1 MNNYA
6 YHILNNA
13 PADKLAIIDD
23 TTSITYGQLNKL
35 VQTYAAYLKENHLGP
50 GSKIILSMPDSIEW
64 CVAFLACIYIGAI
77 PILISSQ
84 VPKSMLELAVGDCG
98 ADHLITSVD
107 LSTDNKLTDYY
118 RYPKDSIGFWLTSS
132 GTTGRQKYIIHK
144 HQTLFDYFDLIKD
157 IFLVDKTS
165 KLFASPRLSFGYGFG
180 VNIILGLGH
189 SATILLTNK
198 ILSHKALSNR
208 IQLYGVTHFFSTPI
222 FLSSLIDNYSK
233 YLEPITS
240 LKIIT
245 SAGESLPQIVKDK
258 FKEIYNQSIL
268 NGYGLSETLSY
279 AITQLPIDSNQLD
292 HRIIGKVIPTV
303 EYEIRD
309 SNGNKC
315 AKNVIGELYLKH
327 PCAAVGY
334 YNDLHNLTFR
344 HPWIKTNDLVFEN
357 DREEIVYI
365 CRKDNFIK
373 IKGMYMVVDDLE
385 GIIMMHP
392 QVNECLVET
401 YQTDQGILELL
412 AKIVLKPN
420 NHLETRDIRSFLR
433 NKVESH
439 QLPKKIMFVASL
451 LKTVTNKK
459 IR

>member
-6 YHILNNA
+6 YHVLNNA

-23 TTSITYGQLNKL
+23 ATSITYGQLNKL
-35 VQTYAAYLKENHLGP
+35 VQTYAVYLKENNLGS
-50 GSKIILSMPDSIEW
+50 GSKIIISMPDSIEW
-64 CVAFLACIYIGAI
+64 CVAFLACIYIGSI

-84 VPKSMLELAVGDCG
+84 VPKAILETAVIDCT

-107 LSTDNKLTDYY
+107 SPAGYKSIDHYNYS
-118 RYPKDSIGFWLTSS
+118 KDSIGFWLTSS

-144 HQTLFDYFDLIKD
+144 HQTLFDYFNLIKD
-157 IFLVDKTS
+157 IFLIDQTS
-165 KLFASPRLSFGYGFG
+165 KLFSSPRLSFGYGFG

-189 SATILLTNK
+189 GATILLTNK
-198 ILSHKALSNR
+198 ILSHKALSSR
-208 IQLYGVTHFFSTPI
+208 IQLYGITHFFSTPI
-222 FLSSLIDNYSK
+222 FLSSLIDNHSK
-233 YLEPITS
+233 YLEPIKS

-245 SAGESLPQIVKDK
+245 SAGESLPRVVKDK
-258 FKEIYNQSIL
+258 FKEIYNQQIL

-279 AITQLPIDSNQLD
+279 AITQLPFDSKQLD
-292 HRIIGKVIPTV
+292 HRIIGKVIPNV

-309 SNGNKC
+309 DNGNKC
-315 AKNVIGELYLKH
+315 AKNVMGELYLKH

-334 YNDLHNLTFR
+334 YNDLHNLTFQ

-357 DREEIVYI
+357 DHKEIVYI

-412 AKIVLKPN
+412 AKIVLKSDS
-420 NHLETRDIRSFLR
+420 HLETRDIRSFLR

-439 QLPKKIMFVASL
+439 QLPKKILFVESL

-459 IR
+459 VR